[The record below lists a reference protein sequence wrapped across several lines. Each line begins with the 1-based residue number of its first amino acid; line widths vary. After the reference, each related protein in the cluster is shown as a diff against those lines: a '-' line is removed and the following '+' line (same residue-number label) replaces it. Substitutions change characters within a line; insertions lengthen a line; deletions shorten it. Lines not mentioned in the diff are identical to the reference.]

1 MPSGPVSGVAECRL
15 CTISH
20 TDTRLDTSAA
30 LARNRLSNQH
40 LRAPTFSK
48 LAHLTA
54 SIAKPHEAA
63 LTNRS
68 DTDSGERVAEC
79 QEIEKLESQL
89 DFCEDVVAGALA
101 NCLLTHPQCVLN
113 QCFLGSAGEDARKQR
128 CRSADVAPA
137 AATGGGGTAE
147 D

>member
-1 MPSGPVSGVAECRL
+1 MECRV

-30 LARNRLSNQH
+30 LAQNRLGNQH

-54 SIAKPHEAA
+54 SIAKPHEAD
-63 LTNRS
+63 LNKRS

-113 QCFLGSAGEDARKQR
+113 QCFVGSACEDARK
-128 CRSADVAPA
+128 
-137 AATGGGGTAE
+137 
-147 D
+147 